1 MEYRIIIDGKFPS
14 LNQFIDANRSGKGRW
29 NKGNSMKQAD
39 QKVLSGYILTQLR
52 KVHIAKPVSFKYSF
66 YEPNALRDKD
76 NISGYFHKI
85 FQDALVRCGVLQN
98 DNWKCIV
105 GFSDDFYI
113 DKKYPRIEIEII
125 EKE

>member
-29 NKGNSMKQAD
+29 NKGNSMKQSD
-39 QKVLSGYILTQLR
+39 QKVLTGYILTQLH
-52 KVHIAKPVSFKYSF
+52 KVHITKPVRLKYYY
-66 YEPNALRDKD
+66 YEPNSKRDKD

-85 FQDALVRCGVLQN
+85 FQDALVHCGVLKN
-98 DNWKCIV
+98 DDWKCIV

-113 DKKYPRIEIEII
+113 DKKYPRIEVLIQEV
-125 EKE
+125 